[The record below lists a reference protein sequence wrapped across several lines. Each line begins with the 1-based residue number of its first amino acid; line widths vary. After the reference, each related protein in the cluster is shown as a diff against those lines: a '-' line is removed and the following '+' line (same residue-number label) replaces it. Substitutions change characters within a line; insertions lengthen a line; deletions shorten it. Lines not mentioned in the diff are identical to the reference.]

1 MSLRAA
7 ASLVALAALAVPAR
21 AADDAALKWKYDNP
35 FCQVVAGV
43 TPASEGR
50 GYQLALFTSRGAT
63 IDAHVTLVSANDAF
77 DAHVAGMP
85 LSGSPGD
92 RQTEPMLLTVPS
104 SDPPRYFFVDSYA
117 IDGAAA
123 VTCPSYVFEVAEETV
138 ALPTGAPEIHAA
150 HLQSIG
156 PLKCGETY
164 TQPRMRGDLT
174 SPAGAYGGG
183 RLVAVVR
190 AYVDSNGY
198 ALREELAQSSGVE
211 GWDKFALGAVGVH
224 QFDPARF
231 LCVPVVG
238 QIEIKLTYYP

>member
-1 MSLRAA
+1 
-7 ASLVALAALAVPAR
+7 
-21 AADDAALKWKYDNP
+21 
-35 FCQVVAGV
+35 
-43 TPASEGR
+43 
-50 GYQLALFTSRGAT
+50 
-63 IDAHVTLVSANDAF
+63 
-77 DAHVAGMP
+77 
-85 LSGSPGD
+85 
-92 RQTEPMLLTVPS
+92 
-104 SDPPRYFFVDSYA
+104 
-117 IDGAAA
+117 
-123 VTCPSYVFEVAEETV
+123 
-138 ALPTGAPEIHAA
+138 
-150 HLQSIG
+150 
-156 PLKCGETY
+156 
-164 TQPRMRGDLT
+164 MRGDLT